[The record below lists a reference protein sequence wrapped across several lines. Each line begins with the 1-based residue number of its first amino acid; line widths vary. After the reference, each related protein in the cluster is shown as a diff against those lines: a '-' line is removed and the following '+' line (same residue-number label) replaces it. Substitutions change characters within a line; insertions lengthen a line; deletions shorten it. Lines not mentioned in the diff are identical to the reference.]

1 MKRLIYTV
9 FACILISGSLNFI
22 TAQQPDL
29 KSFNAL
35 IDSCDVNLRLPHKPL
50 IGISIGV
57 NDKGRLDM
65 SNAYVISVLKAGGS
79 PVLIPMIED
88 GATLR
93 SIVANLDGVVLTGGE
108 DVNPVWYKEEPNKNL
123 QETNTPRD
131 RFELTLI
138 KLASDRNIPILG
150 ICRGEQLLNVAFG
163 GTLYQ
168 DIPSQK
174 QNALKH
180 LQTLPG
186 KEPSHSVTI
195 KQESQLHNIIDKD
208 SMLVNSFHHQG
219 IKDVASCFNVT
230 AIAKDGQ
237 VEAIEAWPN
246 HPIIAVQWHPEAFTA
261 AGDTT
266 MLKLFK
272 FIVGKAETFY
282 LAKEMHKHFLSV
294 DTHTDTPLWF
304 DKAGFNIA
312 DREKNRVN
320 IPKMEEGR
328 LDGVFLAAFI
338 WQGKRDETS
347 LQKAV
352 EETNQLIENIHK
364 QAENNKDLCGIATTP
379 EEFAQLKAE
388 GKKAFFIGIENGYG
402 IGKDLKNIARFKSK
416 GVNYITLCHSYDN
429 DICDS
434 STKTKREWKGLSPF
448 GKEVVKEMNRQGV
461 MIDMSHA
468 SEESFYDVIKLTKTP
483 IICSHSSSRAIC
495 DNDRNLTDDQLRA
508 LAKNGGVAQ
517 VCLLD
522 AYINK
527 DEKKACIDDVIQH
540 IDHMVKVA
548 GIDHVG
554 VGSDFDGGGGVI
566 GCEADNDFIQIT
578 VKLIERGYTE
588 QDLSKIWGGNLL
600 RVLKTVQ
607 NAATV
612 NK

>member
-1 MKRLIYTV
+1 MKRLIYTF
-9 FACILISGSLNFI
+9 FACFLISGSLSSLA
-22 TAQQPDL
+22 AQQPDL
-29 KSFNAL
+29 KSLNAL
-35 IDSCDVNLRLPHKPL
+35 IDSCNVNLRLPHKPL
-50 IGISIGV
+50 IGISIGT
-57 NDKGRLDM
+57 NNGRLNM
-65 SNAYVISVLKAGGS
+65 SSAYVKSVLKAGGA
-79 PVLIPMIED
+79 PILIPTIEN
-88 GATLR
+88 GSTLR
-93 SIVANLDGVVLTGGE
+93 SIVADLDGLILTGGE
-108 DVNPVWYKEEPNKNL
+108 DVNPLWYKEEPNRNL
-123 QETNTPRD
+123 QEINSERD
-131 RFELTLI
+131 SFELTLI

-150 ICRGEQLLNVAFG
+150 ICRGEQILNVAFG

-174 QNALKH
+174 QDTIRH

-186 KEPSHSVTI
+186 DKPSHPVVINQKSMM
-195 KQESQLHNIIDKD
+195 HNILNRDT
-208 SMLVNSFHHQG
+208 LFVNSFHHQG
-219 IKDVASCFNVT
+219 IKDIASCFTAT
-230 AIAKDGQ
+230 AIAKDGL

-272 FIVGKAETFY
+272 FIVGKADTFY
-282 LAKEMHKHFLSV
+282 LAKKMHKHFLSV

-304 DKAGFNIA
+304 NKTGFSIA
-312 DREKNRVN
+312 RREKNRVN

-338 WQGKRDETS
+338 GQGKRDEAS
-347 LQKAV
+347 LKEAV
-352 EETNQLIENIHK
+352 EETNRLIDNIYRQVK
-364 QAENNKDLCGIATTP
+364 INNDLCGIATTS
-379 EEFAQLKAE
+379 EDFARLKAE

-402 IGKDLKNIARFKSK
+402 IGKDLNNIARFKTR
-416 GVNYITLCHSYDN
+416 GVNYITLCHSFDN

-448 GKEVVKEMNRQGV
+448 GKKVVKEMNRQGV

-483 IICSHSSSRAIC
+483 IICSHSSSRKIC
-495 DNDRNLTDDQLRA
+495 DTDRNLTDDQLQA

-517 VCLLD
+517 ICLLD

-527 DEKKACIDDVIQH
+527 DEKKACLDDVITH

-566 GCEADNDFIQIT
+566 GCESDNDLIQIS
-578 VKLIERGYTE
+578 VKLIEKGYTE

-600 RVLKTVQ
+600 RVLNEVQ
-607 NAATV
+607 KAATV